1 VDVVSNAIIKQQGE
15 RSFVADNIWHLR
27 LGPVPF
33 ALGLLVGVGAAFALR
48 GPGSE
53 VRTMR
58 PPVPRDWPVGFAHR
72 GGAGIGP
79 EDTLEGFRAGLAAG
93 AGVVELDVHQ
103 CRSGELVVIHDPDV
117 ERTTDGTGRVSDLTL
132 AELRRLDAAY
142 RFTPDNGVTFPWRGK
157 GVRIPTLDDVYR
169 EFTGPI
175 NIEIKGERSGIETV
189 LWQAIEAHDATG
201 RTLVSSDSS
210 STIRRFRRASGGQV
224 PTGASALEIL
234 VFLIRYLLRMPQP
247 EPRFEALQAPM
258 RFKGIVP
265 VVTQGFVRSA
275 HDHSVRVDVWT
286 IDDPSAMRRLLG
298 YGVDGIMTDRPDVLS
313 QVLSDA

>member
-1 VDVVSNAIIKQQGE
+1 MSNAIIKQQGE
-15 RSFVADNIWHLR
+15 RSVVADNIWQFR

-48 GPGSE
+48 GPGPQ

-58 PPVPRDWPVGFAHR
+58 PPTPRDWPMSFAHR

-79 EDTLEGFRAGLAAG
+79 EDTLEGFRAGLEAG
-93 AGVVELDVHQ
+93 AGVIELDVHQ
-103 CRSGELVVIHDPDV
+103 CRSGELVIIHDPEVD
-117 ERTTDGTGRVSDLTL
+117 RTTNGSGRVSDMTLT
-132 AELRRLDAAY
+132 ELRELDAGFT
-142 RFTPDNGVTFPWRGK
+142 FTPDHGVTFPWRDK

-169 EFTGPI
+169 EFAGPI

-189 LWQAIEAHDATG
+189 LWQAIDAHDAAG
-201 RTLVSSDSS
+201 RTLVSSDNSA
-210 STIRRFRRASGGQV
+210 TIRRFRRASSGRV
-224 PTGASALEIL
+224 PTGAAALEIL
-234 VFLIRYLLRMPQP
+234 GFLIRHLLRIPQP

-258 RFKGIVP
+258 RFKGVVP

-275 HDHSVRVDVWT
+275 HDHNVRVDVWT
-286 IDDPSAMRRLLG
+286 IDDPSSMRRLLG

-313 QVLSDA
+313 EVLANT